1 MYTAFYGLSD
11 LPFRLTP
18 DRRFFFGSR
27 GHERALAYLTYGLD
41 QADGFIVV
49 TGDVGTG
56 KTTLVE
62 HLLSDLNKDWFVAA
76 KVVTTQLEAD
86 DTVRMV
92 ATAFGIAANG
102 VDKASLLG
110 QLQSFLASNHRGGK
124 RSLLLV
130 DEAQNLSVR
139 SLEELRMLS
148 NFAAGHQP
156 LLQSFLLGQ
165 PQFRAIIG
173 KPELEQ
179 LRQRVIASYH
189 LGPLK
194 PDETQAYVHHR
205 LRTVGWQKDPQ
216 FADDVFPMI
225 HQESGGVPRRINTLC
240 SRLLLS
246 AYLDEA
252 HVINRE
258 TVRSVVYDLAE
269 ELPLSPQAPAA
280 AAPPIETVSTDFG
293 DRVAELERKVSAHD
307 RAIAHALRMTA
318 EYLEKT

>member
-1 MYTAFYGLSD
+1 MYAAFYKLTD
-11 LPFRLTP
+11 LPFRLSP
-18 DRRFFFGSR
+18 DRRFFFGST

-41 QADGFIVV
+41 QADGFIVI
-49 TGDVGTG
+49 TGEVGTG

-62 HLLSDLNKDWFVAA
+62 HLLSGLNHDWFVAA
-76 KVVTTQLEAD
+76 RVMTTQLEAD

-92 ATAFGIAANG
+92 ATAFGLTANG
-102 VDKASLLG
+102 LDKATLLNR
-110 QLQSFLASNHRGGK
+110 LQDFLAATHRGGK

-194 PDETQAYVHHR
+194 PDETRAYVHHR

-240 SRLLLS
+240 SRLMLS
-246 AYLDEA
+246 AFLDEA
-252 HVINRE
+252 HVIDTE
-258 TVRSVVYDLAE
+258 TVRSVARDLAA
-269 ELPLSPQAPAA
+269 ELPLSPAPLA
-280 AAPPIETVSTDFG
+280 AAPSDTGPGELDR
-293 DRVAELERKVSAHD
+293 RVAELERKVCAHD

-318 EYLEKT
+318 EYLEKS

>member
-1 MYTAFYGLSD
+1 MYAAFYKLTD
-11 LPFRLTP
+11 LPFRLSP
-18 DRRFFFGSR
+18 DRRFFFGST

-41 QADGFIVV
+41 QADGFIVI
-49 TGDVGTG
+49 TGEVGTG

-62 HLLSDLNKDWFVAA
+62 HLLSGLNHDWFVAA
-76 KVVTTQLEAD
+76 RVMTTQLEAD

-92 ATAFGIAANG
+92 ATAFGLTANG
-102 VDKASLLG
+102 LDKATLLNR
-110 QLQSFLASNHRGGK
+110 LQDFLATTHRGGK

-194 PDETQAYVHHR
+194 PDETRAYVHHR
-205 LRTVGWQKDPQ
+205 LRTVGWQRDPQ

-240 SRLLLS
+240 SRLMLS
-246 AYLDEA
+246 AFLDEA
-252 HVINRE
+252 HIIDTE
-258 TVRSVVYDLAE
+258 TVRSVARDLAA
-269 ELPLSPQAPAA
+269 ELPVSSAPPAA
-280 AAPPIETVSTDFG
+280 VSADTG
-293 DRVAELERKVSAHD
+293 PGELGRRVAELERKVCAHD

-318 EYLEKT
+318 EYLEKS

>member
-1 MYTAFYGLSD
+1 MYAAFYGLTD
-11 LPFRLTP
+11 LPFRLSP
-18 DRRFFFGSR
+18 DRRFFFGST
-27 GHERALAYLTYGLD
+27 GHGRALAYLTYGID
-41 QADGFIVV
+41 QADGFIVI
-49 TGDVGTG
+49 TGDIGAG

-62 HLLSDLNKDWFVAA
+62 HLLSGLNNDWFVAA
-76 KVVTTQLEAD
+76 RVVTTQLDAD

-92 ATAFGIAANG
+92 ATAFGIPVNG
-102 VDKASLLG
+102 IDKASLLSH
-110 QLQSFLASNHRGGK
+110 LQDFLATTHRGGK

-194 PDETQAYVHHR
+194 PDETRAYVHHR

-216 FADDVFPMI
+216 FTDDVFPMI

-240 SRLLLS
+240 SRLMLS
-246 AYLDEA
+246 AFLDEA
-252 HVINRE
+252 HVIDTE
-258 TVRSVVYDLAE
+258 TVRSVARDLTE
-269 ELPLSPQAPAA
+269 ELPDALQVLVAVPT
-280 AAPPIETVSTDFG
+280 ETASADLDG
-293 DRVAELERKVSAHD
+293 RV
-307 RAIAHALRMTA
+307 
-318 EYLEKT
+318 